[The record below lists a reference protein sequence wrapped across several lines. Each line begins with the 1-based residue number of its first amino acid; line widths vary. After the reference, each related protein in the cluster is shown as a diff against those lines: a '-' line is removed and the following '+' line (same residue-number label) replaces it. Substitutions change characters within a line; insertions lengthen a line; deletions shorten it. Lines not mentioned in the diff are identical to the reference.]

1 MSEVVGTS
9 YGDDKDKA
17 ETDDPVQERARLR
30 EHQGPG
36 EGPNDQPATT
46 GTHLD
51 RIVGLRFVL
60 VVAVARSD
68 HFAHGLLVPS

>member
-9 YGDDKDKA
+9 YGDDKDKT
-17 ETDDPVQERARLR
+17 ESDDPVEKRARLR

-46 GTHLD
+46 GTHRGWGD
-51 RIVGLRFVL
+51 PQ
-60 VVAVARSD
+60 AEK
-68 HFAHGLLVPS
+68 PE